1 MSVRLTNV
9 RLATMSGP
17 GYGLIDDGAVVMDGA
32 QIAFAGTARGAPDA
46 DTTVDGEGLLVTPG
60 LVDPHT
66 HLVYAGNRASEWEAR
81 LNGIDYAEIARSGG
95 GIAGTVRATRAASDD
110 LLRAAA
116 LGRLRTLAD
125 NGVTTVEIKS
135 GYGLDTETEVRILQI
150 ARELAAPAN
159 VSVRTTFLGA
169 HALPAEYAGRED
181 AYVDLVCTEMLTTI
195 AAEGLA
201 DAVDAF
207 CETIAFTP
215 AQTERIFAKAAAL
228 GLPVKL
234 HADQLSD
241 GGGARLA
248 AKAHAL
254 SADHLEFTSQDG
266 VEALAQSGTVAVL
279 LPGAYYFLR
288 ETQKPPVAALR
299 AARVPIALAT
309 DCNPGTSPIVSPLVV
324 LNLACTLFGLTP
336 LEALHGLT
344 TNAAR
349 ALGLSDRIGSIETG
363 KIADLALWDVAHPV
377 ELAYAI
383 GARPCVAR
391 YVHGRFVKSSAA

>member
-1 MSVRLTNV
+1 
-9 RLATMSGP
+9 MSGP

-391 YVHGRFVKSSAA
+391 YVHGRFVKASAA

>member
-1 MSVRLTNV
+1 
-9 RLATMSGP
+9 MSGP

>member
-391 YVHGRFVKSSAA
+391 YVHGRFVKASAA